1 MSEVIMPKMGDAMV
15 TGRILAWR
23 KRHGERVEKGE
34 PLLEIETDKV
44 NVEVESEAS
53 GTLHILVPE
62 GEVVP
67 VGQVIAYINGPETT
81 APPPPLAETKPAQ
94 AQPVAPQGKP
104 AVPAEAAERPKAS
117 PLARRLAAQYGID
130 LTKVRGTGPGGRI
143 VERDI
148 QAYLAGLRPA
158 EAVPSPM
165 APPEAEYE
173 DLELPRVRQAIART
187 VVLSKQTIP
196 HFSVTAEADLSRALQ
211 LRQQLE
217 EAMGEEGR
225 VTVNDLILK
234 ATALALRK
242 HPELRSQIL
251 DDRTLRRFARVHLGI
266 LVATPNGLVNPV
278 LRDADRLPLLRLS
291 REARRLIEG
300 ARSGRLRQEE
310 YTGAVFSVSNLGMYE
325 VANFVAIIPPHQA
338 GILAV
343 GRAQDRPV
351 VREGRVE
358 VRPVMSL
365 TVSADH
371 RITDGV
377 GVAEFLMDLKH
388 LLENPVLLLLQ

>member
-1 MSEVIMPKMGDAMV
+1 
-15 TGRILAWR
+15 
-23 KRHGERVEKGE
+23 
-34 PLLEIETDKV
+34 
-44 NVEVESEAS
+44 
-53 GTLHILVPE
+53 
-62 GEVVP
+62 
-67 VGQVIAYINGPETT
+67 GPETT

>member
-1 MSEVIMPKMGDAMV
+1 MPKMGDAMV
-15 TGRILAWR
+15 TGKILAWR

-44 NVEVESEAS
+44 NVEVEAESS
-53 GTLHILVPE
+53 GVLHILARE

-67 VGQVIAYINGPETT
+67 VGQVIAYINGTETV
-81 APPPPLAETKPAQ
+81 APPQPPTEARPPAPE
-94 AQPVAPQGKP
+94 AK
-104 AVPAEAAERPKAS
+104 AVEAAEAERVKAS

-148 QAYLAGLRPA
+148 QTYLAQLRPPQA
-158 EAVPSPM
+158 PPSPT
-165 APPEAEYE
+165 APPGAEYE
-173 DLELPRVRQAIART
+173 DLELPRMRQAIART

-196 HFSVTAEADLSRALQ
+196 HFYVTAEADLSRALE
-211 LRQQLE
+211 LRRQLE
-217 EAMGEEGR
+217 EALGEDGR
-225 VTVNDLILK
+225 VTVNDLVLK
-234 ATALALRK
+234 ATVLALRR

-251 DDRTLRRFARVHLGI
+251 DDRTLRRFSSVHLGI
-266 LVATPNGLVNPV
+266 LVATPDGLVNPV
-278 LRDADRLPLLRLS
+278 LRDADGLTLLQLA

-300 ARSGRLRQEE
+300 ARGGRLRQEE
-310 YTGAVFSVSNLGMYE
+310 YTGAVFSVSNLGMYD
-325 VANFVAIIPPHQA
+325 VVNFAAIIPPHQA

-343 GRAQDRPV
+343 GRAQERPV

-358 VRPVMSL
+358 VRPVVSL
-365 TVSADH
+365 TVSVDH

-377 GVAEFLMDLKH
+377 GAAEFLMDLKH
-388 LLENPVLLLLQ
+388 LLEHPLLLLAE